1 MKLTHSYRVRLSSD
15 DMLLLNELKKLRVKP
30 TTFIRNAIREKIER
44 DLPKIIEAE
53 KKRIAKEWLK
63 VNPDMVFFIENPRGM
78 LRKMPFMQEFKR
90 HTIWYIVTGKQIGRA
105 HV

>member
-1 MKLTHSYRVRLSSD
+1 MKLTHSYRIRLSSD

-53 KKRIAKEWLK
+53 KKRIAK
-63 VNPDMVFFIENPRGM
+63 DQC
-78 LRKMPFMQEFKR
+78 PF
-90 HTIWYIVTGKQIGRA
+90 
-105 HV
+105 